1 MLTQY
6 NSHTLNTHIGKAYPP
21 AVFGGPKKQGFVD
34 VLACHQTP
42 EQNSWYR
49 GSADA
54 VRRNL
59 GPILEQY
66 RGVGIPDELLILSGQ
81 AVYRMV
87 PPLPLPRSRLWSCFF
102 VVCLCCFLKQGT
114 EVPGVFLGILIFV
127 RCTR

>member
-1 MLTQY
+1 MPEVTRCPCRYVLTQY
-6 NSHTLNTHIGKAYPP
+6 NSHTLNTHIGQAYPP

-42 EQNSWYR
+42 DYNSWYR

-66 RGVGIPDELLILSGQ
+66 RGAGIPDELLILSGQ

-87 PPLPLPRSRLWSCFF
+87 NLFPLPPPTN
-102 VVCLCCFLKQGT
+102 LC
-114 EVPGVFLGILIFV
+114 I
-127 RCTR
+127 